1 MIVINNR
8 KDRLKKQK
16 KSNLLKNILAI
27 FIILIIGV
35 STFLYFNPPAKILLS
50 DDKLYDLP
58 LDTDI
63 SDDGN
68 NDNPLD
74 ASPENILKAQYE
86 DVGAVGQIVIPQQ
99 NVAISLPI
107 LSGIGNYNMLVGAG
121 EQMSRD
127 VVKPGG
133 NGNYIL
139 ASHHTEWQDLLFTN
153 LSKIN
158 LGSDIYIADENN
170 IYVYRVHNTTKTHI
184 NNTTYLDQPTDP
196 NIKMITLY
204 TCEYYGSSNRWIV
217 QGELISTIPIDNID
231 NDTKVAFD
239 YWLTLIGKV

>member
-1 MIVINNR
+1 MILINNR

-27 FIILIIGV
+27 FIILIIGI

-50 DDKLYDLP
+50 NDKVYDLP
-58 LDTDI
+58 SDTDT

-86 DVGAVGQIVIPQQ
+86 DIGAVGQIVIPQQ

-133 NGNYIL
+133 TGNYIL

-158 LGSDIYIADENN
+158 LGSDIYIADKQN
-170 IYVYRVHNTTKTHI
+170 IYVYRVHNTIKTHI
-184 NNTTYLDQPTDP
+184 SNTTYLDQPTDST
-196 NIKMITLY
+196 IKMITLY
-204 TCEYYGSSNRWIV
+204 TCEYYGSSNRWVV

-239 YWLTLIGKV
+239 YWLTLIGKT

>member
-8 KDRLKKQK
+8 KNRLKKQK

-27 FIILIIGV
+27 FIVLIIGI

-50 DDKLYDLP
+50 NDKLYDLP
-58 LDTDI
+58 LDNNI

-86 DVGAVGQIVIPQQ
+86 DVGAVGHIVIPQQ

-158 LGSDIYIADENN
+158 LGSDIYIADEYN

-239 YWLTLIGKV
+239 YWLTLIGKI